1 MKLWSFTGVSFKNT
15 LYDFFRLGDING
27 HNLASLLFFLF
38 LNNTIII
45 IMKEGGL
52 KTDSPNNKK
61 TAILLSQFLF
71 KQTRRIEK
79 ASNGFSKKKKKG

>member
-1 MKLWSFTGVSFKNT
+1 
-15 LYDFFRLGDING
+15 
-27 HNLASLLFFLF
+27 
-38 LNNTIII
+38 
-45 IMKEGGL
+45 MKEGGL

-79 ASNGFSKKKKKG
+79 ASNGFSKKKKKASNEYLVFIIIIFFRNNIYVM

>member
-1 MKLWSFTGVSFKNT
+1 
-15 LYDFFRLGDING
+15 
-27 HNLASLLFFLF
+27 
-38 LNNTIII
+38 
-45 IMKEGGL
+45 MKEGGL

-79 ASNGFSKKKKKG
+79 ASNGFSKKKKRLVMNI